1 MPPLDALRRYRRDW
15 PRRYAA
21 AVACYRALSHAD
33 PEFPEAACPLA
44 SRLLCEVL
52 PHCTL
57 MCGRYQSAGMERSRL
72 HLWVFDMRAGVHVD
86 LTSGQFPG
94 GSKGIAVF
102 GTEDRMDAYT
112 LAPLETFH
120 EATRIPYLARKMS
133 DIVVGRTTLARIAG
147 EARAMSATHS
157 RAKRARAPG

>member
-1 MPPLDALRRYRRDW
+1 MLAALARYRRDW
-15 PRRYAA
+15 PYRYAVV
-21 AVACYRALSHAD
+21 VACYRALRRAD
-33 PEFPEAACPLA
+33 PQFPEASCPLA

-57 MCGRYQSAGMERSRL
+57 MCGRYQSAAMELSRL

-94 GSKGIAVF
+94 GTKGVAVF

-112 LAPLETFH
+112 LTSLETFN
-120 EATRIPYLARKMS
+120 EAMRMQYLNRRLS

-147 EARAMSATHS
+147 EAR
-157 RAKRARAPG
+157 RLVR